1 MTSTVVGGE
10 SGIVGQV
17 LAKHWR
23 ICEPITRTDLG
34 VSRKTW
40 RVGQGYWLS
49 QSEQRRSAEL
59 VHQGHLLQRLRS
71 FLENEHASISVPE
84 IVISQNGQLVVDD
97 FGYIWCLTRHL
108 HGFHPD
114 TTDPSI
120 YVVLAEGLARFHRWL
135 RLFSQRQLGNAP
147 NGICVK
153 ARQSIEKLESAT
165 FVPFTG
171 HPREQEVLVRASEWL
186 LHHLSRFELLPR
198 QLVHGDW
205 TPRNVL
211 FNYSD
216 GAAHVSAVLD
226 FEAMAIDPVHV
237 DLSNTCSTLLIWSGL
252 DRVGDRINE
261 VLSTYEEMGGV
272 RVELSDVNTAMLA
285 HWLCHYWGWR
295 DRLELGEFGQ
305 DVKERL
311 CLRIESV
318 LDYLGGSVRHR

>member
-1 MTSTVVGGE
+1 MAAGKYPEALVEYMNAVKKDPASGGVCYLADEAAQTVA
-10 SGIVGQV
+10 
-17 LAKHWR
+17 LAR
-23 ICEPITRTDLG
+23 LDLG
-34 VSRKTW
+34 DVW
-40 RVGQGYWLS
+40 GI
-49 QSEQRRSAEL
+49 
-59 VHQGHLLQRLRS
+59 GHRLQ
-71 FLENEHASISVPE
+71 
-84 IVISQNGQLVVDD
+84 
-97 FGYIWCLTRHL
+97 
-108 HGFHPD
+108 
-114 TTDPSI
+114 
-120 YVVLAEGLARFHRWL
+120 
-135 RLFSQRQLGNAP
+135 
-147 NGICVK
+147 
-153 ARQSIEKLESAT
+153 
-165 FVPFTG
+165 
-171 HPREQEVLVRASEWL
+171 
-186 LHHLSRFELLPR
+186 HHLSRFELLPR

-261 VLSTYEEMGGV
+261 VLTTYEEMGGV
-272 RVELSDVNTAMLA
+272 RVELSDVHTAMLA